1 MANKITFCV
10 LIILFLPIAL
20 MGQQREDVL
29 VAKTFKSQHGRTM
42 PYRLFIPQHYN
53 SQKRYPLVLFLHGGG
68 GRGDDNLKQIQG
80 GNGFIIDLLTKSE
93 SQAKFPCFVVAPQS
107 PQQEGW
113 IEYDSITPT
122 NQLQLVLELIG
133 NLKGSFSLDANRLY
147 VLGQSMG
154 GFGTFSIVTMQPK
167 MFAAAVSIC
176 GGGDESKAGSIAQVP
191 IWAFHGER
199 DEAVRVERS
208 RNMIAAIR
216 KAGGKPRYTE
226 YSGEGHLIW
235 SKVVREPDL
244 LPWMFAQKLA
254 EDK

>member
-1 MANKITFCV
+1 MANRLSLCFA
-10 LIILFLPIAL
+10 LILLLPIAL
-20 MGQQREDVL
+20 VGQQREEVL
-29 VAKTFKSQHGRTM
+29 VAKNFKSQHGRTM
-42 PYRLFIPQHYN
+42 PYRLFIPEHKPGN
-53 SQKRYPLVLFLHGGG
+53 KRYPLVLFLHGGG

-80 GNGFIIDLLTKSE
+80 GNGFIIDLLTKAD

-122 NQLQLVLELIG
+122 NQLQLVLELIEH
-133 NLKGSFSLDANRLY
+133 LKGSFSIDTSRLY

-154 GFGTFSIVTMQPK
+154 GFGTFAIVTMQPK

-176 GGGDESKAGSIAQVP
+176 GGGDESKAGRIAQVP
-191 IWAFHGER
+191 MWAFHGEQ

-226 YSGEGHLIW
+226 YKGEGHLIW
-235 SKVVREPDL
+235 SKAVKEPDL
-244 LPWMFAQKLA
+244 LPWMFAQNLR
-254 EDK
+254 

>member
-1 MANKITFCV
+1 MVHRIFFCFA
-10 LIILFLPIAL
+10 LILFLPNAIV
-20 MGQQREDVL
+20 GQQREDVL
-29 VAKTFKSQHGRTM
+29 VAKNFKSQHGQTM
-42 PYRLFIPQHYN
+42 PYRLFSPEN
-53 SQKRYPLVLFLHGGG
+53 STRNKRYPLVVFLHGGG

-80 GNGFIIDLLTKSE
+80 GNGFIIDLLTKSD

-113 IEYDSITPT
+113 IENDSITPT

-133 NLKGSFSLDANRLY
+133 HLERSFSIDTNRRY

-154 GFGTFSIVTMQPK
+154 GFGTFAIVTMQPK

-176 GGGDESKAGSIAQVP
+176 GGGDESRAGRIAQVP
-191 IWAFHGER
+191 MWAFHGDR

-216 KAGGKPRYTE
+216 KAGGTPRYTE
-226 YSGEGHLIW
+226 YTGEGHLIW
-235 SKVVREPDL
+235 SKVVKEPEL
-244 LPWMFAQKLA
+244 LPWMFAQSLR
-254 EDK
+254 